1 MYLFSILTDNTIYII
16 SEENTHTHHL
26 LIYQMTPTLLF
37 TDLPVGTFTINGLKK
52 WIDQSVK
59 YTINVVYN
67 AALLK
72 LK

>member
-1 MYLFSILTDNTIYII
+1 LSILTDNIIYII
-16 SEENTHTHHL
+16 SEENTHAL
-26 LIYQMTPTLLF
+26 FVKISNEPKLLF
-37 TDLPVGTFTINGLKK
+37 ANLSVGSFTINGLKK

-67 AALLK
+67 ATLLK